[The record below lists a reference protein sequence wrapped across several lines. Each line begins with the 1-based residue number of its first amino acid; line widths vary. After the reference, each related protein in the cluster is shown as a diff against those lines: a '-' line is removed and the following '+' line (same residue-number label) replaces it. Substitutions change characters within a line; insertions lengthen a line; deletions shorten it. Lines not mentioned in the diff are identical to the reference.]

1 MKVGI
6 LTLPLNTNYGGILQ
20 AFALQTV
27 LENMGHDVCVLEK
40 RDRKTISCQLKDC
53 VKTLLGKDGDR
64 YLHEFKRNN
73 ISVRYFDSFFDTCVL
88 NLDAIVVGSDQIWR
102 PRYFSPIETAYLD
115 FSEGWDIK
123 RVAYAASFG
132 TDNWEYTS
140 EQTRNCT
147 GLIKLFDAV
156 SVREESAVALCKDK
170 FGVNASFVLDP
181 TMLLRKEDYIQKLHL
196 EGMSNSN
203 GSLLVYLLD
212 DTPDKQKLVKA
223 VQENYGLIPFSVN
236 TATNGHRPSIQQW
249 VKGFN
254 DAKFVVT
261 DSFHAC
267 VFSIIFG
274 KPFIAYGNAKRGMTR
289 FHSLLK
295 QFGLEDNL
303 IQNSDEFIQKPIIS
317 YMNEN
322 TDCKLKNRREY
333 SLSFLRKAL
342 S

>member
-40 RDRKTISCQLKDC
+40 STRKKMSCRLKDC
-53 VKTLLGKDGDR
+53 VKTFLVKDEDR

-73 ISVRYFDSFFDTCVL
+73 INVRYFDSFSDAYTL
-88 NLDAIVVGSDQIWR
+88 NLEAIVVGSDQIWR
-102 PRYFSPIETAYLD
+102 PRYFNPIETAYLN
-115 FSEGWDIK
+115 FSKGWKIK
-123 RVAYAASFG
+123 RIAYAASFG
-132 TDNWEYTS
+132 TDNWEYTP
-140 EQTRNCT
+140 EQTLSCAALANSFEA
-147 GLIKLFDAV
+147 I
-156 SVREESAVALCKDK
+156 SVREDSAVSLCKDK
-170 FGVNASFVLDP
+170 FGIAASFVLDP
-181 TMLLRKEDYIQKLHL
+181 TMLLRKEDYIQRLHL
-196 EGMSNSN
+196 NEMSSN
-203 GSLLVYLLD
+203 NGNLLVYLLD
-212 DTPDKQKLVKA
+212 ETPDKQKLVKA
-223 VQENYGLIPFSVN
+223 VKENYGLSPFSVN
-236 TATNGHRPSIQQW
+236 TATKGHRPSIQQW

-254 DAKFVVT
+254 DAKFVIT

-274 KPFIAYGNAKRGMTR
+274 KPFIAYGNAKRGMAR

-295 QFGLEDNL
+295 QFGQEDNL
-303 IQNSDEFIQKPIIS
+303 IQNSDEFMQKPIIS

-322 TDCKLKNRREY
+322 TGDKLKNRREY

>member
-27 LENMGHDVCVLEK
+27 LENMGYDVCVLEK
-40 RDRKTISCQLKDC
+40 RDRKKISCRLKDC
-53 VKTLLGKDGDR
+53 VKMLLGKDRDI

-73 ISVRYFDSFFDTCVL
+73 INVRYFDSFSDTYAL
-88 NLDAIVVGSDQIWR
+88 NLEAIVVGSDQIWR
-102 PRYFSPIETAYLD
+102 PRYFNPIEAAYLD
-115 FSEGWDIK
+115 FSKGWNIK
-123 RVAYAASFG
+123 RIAYAASFG
-132 TDNWEYTS
+132 TDNWEYTLG
-140 EQTRNCT
+140 QTLNCAA
-147 GLIKLFDAV
+147 LANSFDAI
-156 SVREESAVALCKDK
+156 SVREDSAVSLCKDK
-170 FGVNASFVLDP
+170 FRIAASFVLDP

-196 EGMSNSN
+196 NEMSSN
-203 GSLLVYLLD
+203 NGNLLVYLLD
-212 DTPDKQKLVKA
+212 ETPDKQKLVKA
-223 VQENYGLIPFSVN
+223 VKENYGLSPFSVN

-274 KPFIAYGNAKRGMTR
+274 KPFIAYGNAKRGMAR

-295 QFGLEDNL
+295 QFGQEDNL
-303 IQNSDEFIQKPIIS
+303 IQNSDEFMQKPIIS

-322 TDCKLKNRREY
+322 TGDKLKNRREY